1 MAPNAQRIL
10 TVLERALTAQDP
22 TAALRAMTE
31 LRTEI
36 DGLERVHVAR
46 ALQAGATFADVARP
60 LGISRQAAHR
70 RYRDLASAP
79 PPPPRSPTLSAEA
92 RAALIR
98 AREEATRHGSG
109 SIDSEHLL
117 VAIARTARPPLRG
130 LDVEAAR
137 RSFGP
142 PTVNATSPTGFRP
155 SLHALLSRD
164 QGPLRLDHLLRAAL
178 EDPDGGAKRLL
189 DRLGIAPE
197 TLQQAL

>member
-22 TAALRAMTE
+22 TASLRALTE
-31 LRTEI
+31 LRSEI
-36 DGLERVHVAR
+36 DALERVHVSR

-70 RYRDLASAP
+70 RYRDLATAP
-79 PPPPRSPTLSAEA
+79 PPPPRSPVLSPEA

-117 VAIARTARPPLRG
+117 VAIARTARRPPRG
-130 LDVEAAR
+130 LDVELAR
-137 RSFGP
+137 RNFGP
-142 PTVNATSPTGFRP
+142 PTVNAATPSGFRP

-164 QGPLRLDHLLRAAL
+164 NGPLKLDHLLRAAL
-178 EDPDGGAKRLL
+178 EDPDGGARRLL
-189 DRLGIAPE
+189 DRLGVAPE
-197 TLQQAL
+197 SLREAL